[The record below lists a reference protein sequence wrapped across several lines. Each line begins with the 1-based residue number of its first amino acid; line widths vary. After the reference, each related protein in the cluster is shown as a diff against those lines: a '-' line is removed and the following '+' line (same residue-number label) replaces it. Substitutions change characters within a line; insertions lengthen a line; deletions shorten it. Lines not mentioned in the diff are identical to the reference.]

1 MKEQLQDFTVDAGDL
16 RSEIEELNQ
25 LIIKEK
31 EESESKLDH

>member
-16 RSEIEELNQ
+16 RAEIDELNQ